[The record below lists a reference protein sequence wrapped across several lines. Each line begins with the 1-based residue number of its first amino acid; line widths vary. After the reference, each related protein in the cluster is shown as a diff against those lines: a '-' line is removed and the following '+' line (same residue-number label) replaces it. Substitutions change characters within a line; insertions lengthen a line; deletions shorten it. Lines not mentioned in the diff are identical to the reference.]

1 MGFQHSLQIV
11 RDTCDFIPYFPDI
24 SMDGGQTLA
33 QSLGLP
39 YQSLDKHRVY
49 SRYTHASFVGCGP
62 TTIVVVVMLQP
73 SLLYLPGCILLTL
86 GVFSTPLVAFARCGP
101 FQLGTTYRS
110 LVPFL
115 GVVPRTIRV
124 LIPTQLLILS
134 MLVLLLRML
143 MQSSRSSAV
152 LLLRYVQ

>member
-1 MGFQHSLQIV
+1 
-11 RDTCDFIPYFPDI
+11 
-24 SMDGGQTLA
+24 MDGVQTLA
-33 QSLGLP
+33 QSRGLP
-39 YQSLDKHRVY
+39 ISIIRQASGIFSLY
-49 SRYTHASFVGCGP
+49 PAPFVGFGP